1 MAASAV
7 LGLLTAGQQDAEQHQ
22 VLIVAA
28 GVPPG
33 VVLTQG
39 LLNTER
45 LTLLFLQGVVAGYKL
60 NYQQILKFI
69 YQSYT
74 LMGAEKEKK
83 IDAKFK
89 NEKCCV
95 TPDGVV
101 VVVVAVDW
109 AAADTGLGPTGA
121 LTQGLLITCTVQHS
135 TVQYS
140 KVQGLLLTNAGVQGA
155 GTIISSPGPGH
166 TLCLIL

>member
-60 NYQQILKFI
+60 IYQQI
-69 YQSYT
+69 
-74 LMGAEKEKK
+74 
-83 IDAKFK
+83 
-89 NEKCCV
+89 
-95 TPDGVV
+95 
-101 VVVVAVDW
+101 
-109 AAADTGLGPTGA
+109 
-121 LTQGLLITCTVQHS
+121 
-135 TVQYS
+135 
-140 KVQGLLLTNAGVQGA
+140 
-155 GTIISSPGPGH
+155 
-166 TLCLIL
+166 